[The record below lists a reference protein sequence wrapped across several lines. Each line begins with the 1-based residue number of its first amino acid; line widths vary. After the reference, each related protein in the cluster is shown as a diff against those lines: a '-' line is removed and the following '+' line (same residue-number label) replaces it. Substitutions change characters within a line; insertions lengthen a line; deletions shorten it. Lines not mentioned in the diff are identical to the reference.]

1 MGTAGLVSI
10 AAVDGPLWPGLASP
24 SMKSLLLMLLA
35 TSSLLAADGWTPL
48 FDGKTLDGWK
58 ISDEPGTFSVKDGEL
73 VVKGNRSHLFYVGPV
88 NGANFTNF
96 EFKAEVLTKPGA
108 NSGIYIHTK
117 YQDKGWPDAG
127 YEIQVNNTHKD
138 PKKTAGLYAVKDNFE
153 APVKDDEWFTITIK
167 VEGKHIVTAV
177 NGKVITDW
185 TEPEGWVP
193 PDKMPGRK
201 LSSGTIAIQGHDPGS
216 EVHYKNIQIKPL
228 P

>member
-1 MGTAGLVSI
+1 
-10 AAVDGPLWPGLASP
+10 
-24 SMKSLLLMLLA
+24 MKSLLLSLLA

-58 ISDEPGTFSVKDGEL
+58 FNDKPGTFSVQDGEL
-73 VVKGNRSHLFYVGPV
+73 VVKGDRSHLFYVGPV
-88 NGANFTNF
+88 NGANFKNF
-96 EFKAEVLTKPGA
+96 EFKAQVKTKPGA

-117 YQDKGWPDAG
+117 FQDTGWPDAG

-153 APVKDDEWFTITIK
+153 APAKDDEWFTISIK
-167 VEGKHIVTAV
+167 VEGKHIVTKV
-177 NGKVITDW
+177 NDKVITDW

-193 PDKMPGRK
+193 PEKMPGRK
-201 LSSGTIAIQGHDPGS
+201 LSPAGGTIAIQGHDPGS
-216 EVHYKNIQIKPL
+216 EVHYKNIEIKPL